1 MNGNYGSLVV
11 LICIVTAAIFVWPR
25 IARAQQGLDAQV
37 IAQLQQAGSD
47 LSKPHPIEF
56 FLYVPTHEAAERLAS
71 KIRGLNFDAKVA
83 PAAKGSDWAVLAT
96 RSMIPAEPELAQ
108 LRKTFVALAAAEHGT
123 YDGWGTEVVE

>member
-1 MNGNYGSLVV
+1 MKVNNGSLVV

-56 FLYVPTHEAAERLAS
+56 FLYVTTQEATDRLVS
-71 KIRGLNFDAKVA
+71 RIRG
-83 PAAKGSDWAVLAT
+83 S
-96 RSMIPAEPELAQ
+96 
-108 LRKTFVALAAAEHGT
+108 
-123 YDGWGTEVVE
+123 